1 MQDFDYV
8 IVADENGEPCLRRV
22 GGKSDGSCVDG
33 GVSGTD
39 LLVTGETSDDEE
51 EEEEDEVEEE

>member
-22 GGKSDGSCVDG
+22 GGRSAGSCVGG
-33 GVSGTD
+33 GVAGTD
-39 LLVTGETSDDEE
+39 LLVIGETSDDDEE
-51 EEEEDEVEEE
+51 EEEEKAEEE